1 VWQSRLPHL
10 YRFLP
15 ILGGFMQS
23 FEQVLELDKVLA
35 QAAAYTS
42 NETSRS
48 LMLACKPSSDLTEV
62 RREIEKTDDA
72 LRLAMQFGTPPFS
85 GFKDICSMVTRAASG
100 ARLSLRD
107 LMDVEDLLRQVQSLY
122 SWYGHCSES
131 ATSLDYL
138 FSLIVPQDDLL
149 STLERSIVSE
159 EEIADSASSTLSE
172 IRRKLQ
178 RSRSHLRET
187 LDSMIRS
194 RTMQKYL
201 QENTVTLRD
210 GRFVLPV
217 KTEFRGQVAG
227 LIHDTS
233 SSGQTIF
240 VEPMQIVEANNDIR
254 LLESREVEEI
264 DRIMQ
269 KLCAAVG
276 AQAPALCRLHA
287 ACAELNLYFAKA
299 NYAASLKASRPLI
312 SDDGVLELKR
322 ARHPLL
328 DRRKAVPIDLALG
341 EAHNA
346 LIVTGPNTGGK
357 TVALKT
363 AGLLT
368 AMTMCGLL
376 IPAADGSRISVFRHI
391 LADIGD
397 SQSIEQSLSTFS
409 SHTLNVVE
417 ILNTADDSTL
427 VLLDELGSGTDP
439 VEGAALAIAVIDY
452 LKQLGAKLMVTT
464 HYQELKL
471 YAAETPDVL
480 NASCEFN
487 TETLRPT
494 YRLMI
499 GSPGKSNA
507 FAISGQ
513 LGVPECILRHAQS
526 LISEENQRF
535 EKVISQFEEARK
547 ALEAERAEAEQ
558 ARREWRQKRDSMAAR
573 EKETLEHAAEQ
584 AGRIVESTRAQS
596 NALLDELEQLRRD
609 KEKADFSSRV
619 SAVKGDSTQ
628 KLRDM
633 YKTANPVIGT
643 VDENGSYVLPR
654 PLKKGDKVLIA
665 DLNQEGVISADP
677 GSGDF
682 AFVQMGVMKM
692 KIQITRLRLLDKTK
706 HTEEKVKKKQRRGAV
721 SANVQRRGSMEL
733 DIRGQ
738 ACDDGVYEME
748 HFIDSAV
755 LSGIGT
761 VTIIHGKG
769 TGLLRTAVRQ
779 RLKSMKCVKE
789 FRSGLY
795 GEGEDGVTVVT
806 LK

>member
-1 VWQSRLPHL
+1 
-10 YRFLP
+10 
-15 ILGGFMQS
+15 MQS
-23 FEQVLELDKVLA
+23 FEQVLELDKVLT

-42 NETSRS
+42 NAASRDM
-48 LMLACKPSSDLTEV
+48 MLHCKPSSDLAEV
-62 RREIEKTDDA
+62 RREVQKTDDA
-72 LRLAMQFGTPPFS
+72 LQLAMQFGTPPFS
-85 GFKDICSMVTRAASG
+85 EFKDICNMVTRAASG

-107 LMDVEDLLRQVQSLY
+107 LMDVEDLLRQAQALH
-122 SWYGHCSES
+122 SWYGHCSET

-138 FSLIVPQDDLL
+138 FSLVVPNDALL
-149 STLERSIVSE
+149 NTLERSIVSE
-159 EEIADSASSTLSE
+159 EELADSASSTLAE

-178 RSRSHLRET
+178 RSRAHLRET
-187 LDSMIRS
+187 LDQMIRS
-194 RTMQKYL
+194 KTMQKYL
-201 QENTVTLRD
+201 QETTVTIRD

-217 KTEFRGQVAG
+217 KTEFRGQVSG

-254 LLESREVEEI
+254 LLESRELEEI

-276 AQAPALCRLHA
+276 AEAAALRRLHST
-287 ACAELNLYFAKA
+287 CAELNYYFAKA
-299 NYAASLKASRPLI
+299 NYAASLRAVKPEI
-312 SDDGVLELKR
+312 SDDGILDLKK

-328 DRRKAVPIDLALG
+328 DQQKAVPIHLPLG
-341 EAHNA
+341 EEHNA

-368 AMTMCGLL
+368 AMTMCGFL
-376 IPAADGSRISVFRHI
+376 IPAADGSRVSVFRHI

-439 VEGAALAIAVIDY
+439 VEGAALAISVIDY
-452 LKQLGAKLMVTT
+452 LKQVGAKLMVTT

-471 YAAETPDVL
+471 YAADTPDVI
-480 NASCEFN
+480 NASCEFDTN
-487 TETLRPT
+487 TLRPT
-494 YRLMI
+494 YRLII

-513 LGVPECILRHAQS
+513 LGMPESILRHAQS
-526 LISEENQRF
+526 LVSEENRRF
-535 EKVISQFEEARK
+535 EHVISRFEDARK
-547 ALEAERAEAEQ
+547 ALEQEKETARLLREEAQ
-558 ARREWRQKRDSMAAR
+558 QLKDEWQQKRDTMAAE
-573 EKETLEHAAEQ
+573 EKETLERAAAQ
-584 AGRIVESTRAQS
+584 ASRIVESTKAQS
-596 NALLDELEQLRRD
+596 NALLDELEQLRKD
-609 KEKADFSSRV
+609 KEKADFASRV
-619 SAVKGDSTQ
+619 SAAKGDSTQ

-633 YKTANPVIGT
+633 YKNANPVIGSI
-643 VDENGSYVLPR
+643 DENGDYVLPR
-654 PLKKGDKVLIA
+654 SLKKGDKVLIA
-665 DLNQEGVISADP
+665 DLNQEGVVAADP
-677 GSGDF
+677 GNADF
-682 AFVQMGVMKM
+682 AFVQMGLMKM
-692 KIQITRLRLLDKTK
+692 KIQISRLRLLDPTK
-706 HTEEKVKKKQRRGAV
+706 AAPDKKKAQRRGAV
-721 SANVQRRGSMEL
+721 SAKVQRRGSMEL
-733 DIRGQ
+733 DIRGR
-738 ACDDGVYEME
+738 ACDEGVYEME
-748 HFIDSAV
+748 RFIDSAV

-769 TGLLRTAVRQ
+769 TGLLRKAVQQ

-789 FRSGLY
+789 FRAGLY
-795 GEGEDGVTVVT
+795 GEGEDGVTIVT

>member
-1 VWQSRLPHL
+1 
-10 YRFLP
+10 
-15 ILGGFMQS
+15 MQS

-35 QAAAYTS
+35 QAAGFTS
-42 NETSRS
+42 NTTSREM
-48 LMLACKPSSDLTEV
+48 MLQCKPSCDLAQVRQEV
-62 RREIEKTDDA
+62 QKTDDA
-72 LRLAMQFGTPPFS
+72 LQLAMQFGTPPFS
-85 GFKDICSMVTRAASG
+85 GFKDICNMVTRAASG

-107 LMDVEDLLRQVQSLY
+107 LMDVEDLLRQVQSLH
-122 SWYGHCSES
+122 SWYGHCSEIS
-131 ATSLDYL
+131 TTLDYL
-138 FSLIVPQDDLL
+138 FSLIVPNDSLL
-149 STLERSIVSE
+149 SMLERSIVSE

-172 IRRKLQ
+172 IRRKLVK
-178 RSRSHLRET
+178 SRSHLRET
-187 LDSMIRS
+187 LDQMIRS
-194 RTMQKYL
+194 KTMQKYL
-201 QENTVTLRD
+201 QDNTVTIRD

-217 KTEFRGQVAG
+217 KTEFRGQVSG

-233 SSGQTIF
+233 SSGQTLFI
-240 VEPMQIVEANNDIR
+240 EPMQIVEANNDIR
-254 LLESREVEEI
+254 LLESREMEEI

-276 AQAPALCRLHA
+276 AEASTLCRLHA
-287 ACAELNLYFAKA
+287 TCAELNFYFAKA
-299 NYAASLKASRPLI
+299 NYAASLRAVKPEI
-312 SDDGVLELKR
+312 SDDGVLELKK

-328 DRRKAVPIDLALG
+328 DQKKAVPINLPLG
-341 EAHNA
+341 AQHNA

-368 AMTMCGLL
+368 AMTMCGFL
-376 IPAADGSRISVFRHI
+376 IPVADGSHVSVFRHI

-439 VEGAALAIAVIDY
+439 VEGAALAISVIDH

-471 YAAETPDVL
+471 YAADTPDVI
-480 NASCEFN
+480 NASCEFD

-494 YRLMI
+494 YRLII

-513 LGVPECILRHAQS
+513 LGMPASILKHAQS
-526 LISEENQRF
+526 LISEENRHF
-535 EKVISQFEEARK
+535 ENVISRFDDARKELEREKEEAKR
-547 ALEAERAEAEQ
+547 LREEIEQLRAEWQ
-558 ARREWRQKRDSMAAR
+558 QKRDAMAAE
-573 EKETLEHAAEQ
+573 EKDLLERAAAQ
-584 AGRIVESTRAQS
+584 ASRIVESTKAQS
-596 NALLDELEQLRRD
+596 NALLDELEQLRKD
-609 KEKADFSSRV
+609 KEKADFASRV
-619 SAVKGDSTQ
+619 SSVKGDSTQ

-633 YKTANPVIGT
+633 YKTANPVIGSM
-643 VDENGSYVLPR
+643 DENGEYVLPR

-665 DLNQEGVISADP
+665 DLNQEGIVASEP
-677 GSGDF
+677 GNSDF
-682 AFVQMGVMKM
+682 VFVQMGLMRM
-692 KIQITRLRLLDKTK
+692 KIQISRLRLLDPKQAAP
-706 HTEEKVKKKQRRGAV
+706 EKKKQQRRGQV
-721 SANVQRRGSMEL
+721 SAKVQRRGSMEL
-733 DIRGQ
+733 DIRGH
-738 ACDDGVYEME
+738 ACDEGVYEME
-748 HFIDSAV
+748 RFIDSAV
-755 LSGIGT
+755 LSNIGT

-769 TGLLRTAVRQ
+769 TGLLRKAVQQ

-789 FRSGLY
+789 FRAGLY
-795 GEGEDGVTVVT
+795 GEGEDGVTIVT

>member
-1 VWQSRLPHL
+1 
-10 YRFLP
+10 
-15 ILGGFMQS
+15 MQS

-35 QAAAYTS
+35 QAAAFTS
-42 NETSRS
+42 NDTSRS
-48 LMLACKPSSDLTEV
+48 MMLACKPSHDLAEV
-62 RREIEKTDDA
+62 RAEVQKTDDA

-85 GFKDICSMVTRAASG
+85 GFKNICNSVTRAASG

-107 LMDVEDLLRQVQSLY
+107 LLDVADLLRQVQALY

-138 FSLIVPQDDLL
+138 FSLIVPDDGLL

-159 EEIADSASSTLSE
+159 DELADAASSTLSE

-187 LDSMIRS
+187 LDHMVRS
-194 RTMQKYL
+194 KSMQKYL
-201 QENTVTLRD
+201 QETTVTIRD

-217 KTEFRGQVAG
+217 KNEYRTQVAG

-240 VEPMQIVEANNDIR
+240 IEPMQIVEANNDIR
-254 LLESREVEEI
+254 LLESRELEEI

-269 KLCAAVG
+269 KLCAEVG
-276 AQAPALCRLHA
+276 AQAPMLRRMHDT
-287 ACAELNLYFAKA
+287 CAELNYYFAKA
-299 NYAASLKASRPLI
+299 NYAASLKAVKPEI
-312 SDDGVLELKR
+312 SDNGVLELKK

-328 DRRKAVPIDLALG
+328 DQKKAVPIDLALG
-341 EAHNA
+341 EEHNA

-368 AMTMCGLL
+368 AMTMCGFL
-376 IPAADGSRISVFRHI
+376 IPVTDGSRISVFRHI

-417 ILNTADDSTL
+417 ILETADDSTL

-439 VEGAALAIAVIDY
+439 VEGAALAISIIDH
-452 LKQLGAKLMVTT
+452 LKQIGAKLMVTT

-471 YAAETPDVL
+471 YAADTPDVI
-480 NASCEFN
+480 NASCEFD
-487 TETLRPT
+487 TDALRPT
-494 YRLMI
+494 YRLII

-513 LGVPECILRHAQS
+513 LGVPKSILRHAES
-526 LISEENQRF
+526 LISEENRHFENVIARF
-535 EKVISQFEEARK
+535 EETRK
-547 ALEAERAEAEQ
+547 ALEREREEAQ
-558 ARREWRQKRDSMAAR
+558 RFREEAQQLKNEWQEKRDSMASA
-573 EKETLEHAAEQ
+573 EKETLERAAAQ
-584 AGRIVESTRAQS
+584 ANRIVESTKAQS
-596 NALLDELEQLRRD
+596 NALLDELEQLRKD
-609 KEKADFSSRV
+609 KEKADFASRV
-619 SAVKGDSTQ
+619 SSIKGESTQ
-628 KLRDM
+628 KLRSM
-633 YKTANPVIGT
+633 YKDANPIL
-643 VDENGSYVLPR
+643 GSINEEGDYILPR
-654 PLKKGDKVLIA
+654 PLKKGDRVLIA
-665 DLNQEGVISADP
+665 DLNQEGTIADEV
-677 GSGDF
+677 GKSDF
-682 AFVQMGVMKM
+682 AFVQMGIMKM
-692 KIQITRLRLLDKTK
+692 KIQISRLRLLDAKK
-706 HTEEKVKKKQRRGAV
+706 ADQKKQQKQQRKKGSV
-721 SANVQRRGSMEL
+721 SAKVERRGSMEL
-733 DIRGQ
+733 DIRGH

-748 HFIDSAV
+748 RFIDGAV

-769 TGLLRTAVRQ
+769 TGLLRKAIQQ
-779 RLKSMKCVKE
+779 RLKTMKCVKE
-789 FRSGLY
+789 FRNGLY
-795 GEGEDGVTVVT
+795 GEGEEGVTVVT
-806 LK
+806 LR